1 MPYAT
6 VTDLQDRLGEARL
19 IQLTDLTDPP
29 LGIPDL
35 AVAQKALDDA
45 QAEIDGYLAG
55 RYTLPL
61 SPVPGVLRVHAI
73 TIAHY
78 RLLGNAAGEIEREDY
93 KSVRLYLERVAD
105 GRVALLPPA
114 EVQPLVGAG
123 AVLFNAGSKV
133 MGREA
138 AESGGT

>member
-6 VTDLQDRLGEARL
+6 IADLQDRLGEPRL
-19 IQLTDLTDPP
+19 VQLTDRGDPP
-29 LGIPDL
+29 LGLIDEG
-35 AVAQKALDDA
+35 VAQKALDDA
-45 QAEIDGYLAG
+45 DAEIDGYLAG

-61 SPVPGVLRVHAI
+61 LPAPPVLRVHAL

-78 RLLGNAAGEIEREDY
+78 RLLGAAVDEAMREDY
-93 KSVRLYLERVAD
+93 KTVRQYLERVAD

-114 EVQPLVGAG
+114 AVPPVVGAG
-123 AVLFNAGSKV
+123 SVMFAPGSKV

-138 AESGGT
+138 A

>member
-19 IQLTDLTDPP
+19 MQLTDLGDPP
-29 LGIPDL
+29 IGLVDT

-45 QAEIDGYLAG
+45 AAEIDGYLVG
-55 RYTLPL
+55 RYALPMTE
-61 SPVPGVLRVHAI
+61 PVPPMLRVQAV

-78 RLLGNAAGEIEREDY
+78 RLLGSAAGEVEREDY
-93 KSVRLYLERVAD
+93 RNAIKFLMAVAK
-105 GRVALLPPA
+105 GEVVLTPPNLA
-114 EVQPLVGAG
+114 IGPAGVGA
-123 AVLFNAGSKV
+123 VFFSAGSKV

-138 AESGGT
+138 